1 MSRAL
6 HVLTKLTHDCY
17 SPALIIRTH
26 TCAAAMSALPALK
39 LLSDRGRIEARK
51 KGGRKGDKHHW
62 DNLYYHVMYHSLLH
76 YGPLTASAHRT
87 RRPEKHGEWHSNLRG
102 TSSAAGADAI
112 AASLGNQK
120 LAWLDFGVFQG
131 WSVNTTSLILQD
143 KPQVEIHGFD
153 TWQGLPENWS
163 GHMVVGDFST
173 QGVIP
178 PVREGVTLHKGFF
191 NETLPLWLEA
201 HPDMPIYGISVDCDL
216 YNGSMD
222 VLTRL
227 GRRLQVGSII
237 HFHELRHKLEDGQV
251 MDEARAL
258 YDWLKTMPS
267 SFRMRLIP
275 MQDSTVRE
283 PAAFIVTHL

>member
-1 MSRAL
+1 
-6 HVLTKLTHDCY
+6 
-17 SPALIIRTH
+17 
-26 TCAAAMSALPALK
+26 
-39 LLSDRGRIEARK
+39 
-51 KGGRKGDKHHW
+51 
-62 DNLYYHVMYHSLLH
+62 
-76 YGPLTASAHRT
+76 
-87 RRPEKHGEWHSNLRG
+87 
-102 TSSAAGADAI
+102 
-112 AASLGNQK
+112 
-120 LAWLDFGVFQG
+120 
-131 WSVNTTSLILQD
+131 
-143 KPQVEIHGFD
+143 VEVHGFD
-153 TWQGLPENWS
+153 SWLGLPEDWAQHVRMKK
-163 GHMVVGDFST
+163 GRFST
-173 QGVIP
+173 QGVLP
-178 PVREGVTLHKGFF
+178 PVRAGVTLHKGFF

-227 GRRLQVGSII
+227 GRRLQVGSIV